1 MWSAHYFCPVLT
13 KFGVCLQI
21 FVEVT
26 GIRFHRTTSSES
38 RDYAYARADGQTDI
52 RTEMA
57 VLVALF
63 TTYPNASGSSCEKC
77 HLLVRLFVYLFIY
90 LIFISY
96 LLQMLLFAQTA
107 YTRPL
112 NTLPAET
119 FEMKKSLLTLSL
131 AKPKQNA
138 ETILRN
144 YKLFDLIVEKYITNF
159 F

>member
-57 VLVALF
+57 VLIALF

-90 LIFISY
+90 LSNIYFLFITNAFICSDRIY
-96 LLQMLLFAQTA
+96 QTA
-107 YTRPL
+107 QHL
-112 NTLPAET
+112 ACGDVWNE
-119 FEMKKSLLTLSL
+119 KKSLNPFPSKT
-131 AKPKQNA
+131 
-138 ETILRN
+138 ETERWN
-144 YKLFDLIVEKYITNF
+144 NFEKLQAVWPNCGEIYY
-159 F
+159 